1 MNKTVRIMLSQI
13 SKLLFYPVCRVRF
26 SHTAF
31 LMALLTIVFSLET
44 TIKSQNLL
52 LPSQTET
59 ALRDGTLDT
68 NFAAVLSQTR
78 FSPGV
83 SQAYPMPDGKI
94 LVAGGFKVVNG
105 VIKINLARLNAD
117 GTLDN
122 SFGITLSSTSFSFP
136 ATVIR
141 QVLVQPDGKIL
152 IGGSFNIVNNVAANN
167 LARLNADGTLD
178 TTFNIGSGFNNSV
191 TAIGL
196 QSDGKILVGGDFSAF
211 NGGNRTYLAR
221 LNTDGS
227 LDTSFNAAINS
238 FSSYTIN
245 SILPLPDG
253 KIFIQGRFNTV
264 NSVLRRGLAKFN
276 ADGTLDASFVEPGS
290 YSLFNGMNAFA
301 VRPDGKIYIGGFFE
315 IRVNNQ
321 LVCQNLCRLNTNGTL
336 DTSYFVSFGTNNSVN
351 AMYLQPDGRLLIHG
365 SFQTVNGISRN
376 GTARLN
382 DDGSID
388 TSFNPNFN
396 LGGGNINAFVP
407 LSDGRYLLPGNFTTV
422 NGTTVENLA
431 RIDANGNLDASF
443 APHFAA
449 LAYYSTAS
457 AIQSDGRILVAGDF
471 NRANGVL
478 RGRIARFNPN
488 GTLDGAFNATIT
500 NGQPGTLGFEDVN
513 KIVLQPDG
521 KILIGGAFAQVNGE
535 THRFLARLNSDGSVD
550 SGFNPIL
557 TYQGS
562 GGGNI
567 YSIAVQSDGKII
579 IGGAFQTVN
588 GTARRG
594 YARLNSDGSLD
605 NNFVIPFDQSYAPSV
620 NAILVQPNGKIL
632 IGGDFRFTGNSS
644 TFSVAQLNS
653 DGSLDASFTLSS
665 DPTDTP
671 YLVWSIARQPDGKIL
686 VGGTYTTNI
695 GPLRPLLTRLN
706 ANGSRDTTFN
716 AGRIGGGSNSDRIY
730 SIIVQPNGKI
740 LIAGSFSNI
749 NNNPRATVARLI
761 ENGGLDFSFN
771 APQFRVENTSNRPT
785 VFSLNQA
792 VDGSLIVAGYFDRIG
807 DNFVSGF
814 ARLQVRN
821 ITRQPLF
828 DFDGDGK
835 DDQAVFRPSN
845 SVWYLLRSQSG
856 FSAAQFGISTDKIT
870 PADFDG
876 DGRTDIA
883 VFRDGTW
890 YWLNSSNGSFQSLQF
905 GVIGDIPVPAD
916 YDGDGKADLA
926 VYRNGIWYVLQS
938 QLGFTGFQFGNSTD
952 KPVPSDFDG
961 DGKTDAAVYRDGVWY
976 MLRSQLGFTA
986 VQFGVATD
994 KPTVG
999 DYDGDLKADQAVY
1012 RNGVWYILG
1021 STQGFYAVQ
1030 FGTSSDVPVAADYD
1044 GDEKT
1049 DVAVFRDGVWYWLQS
1064 SNNQFRAAQ
1073 FGTTNDK
1080 PIPAAYIP

>member
-1 MNKTVRIMLSQI
+1 MSPQI
-13 SKLLFYPVCRVRF
+13 RELLFYPACRARF

-31 LMALLTIVFSLET
+31 LMAVLIIVFSFET

-52 LPSQTET
+52 PPSQIET
-59 ALRDGTLDT
+59 ALRDGALDT
-68 NFAAVLSQTR
+68 SFAAVLSQTR

-83 SQAYPMPDGKI
+83 SQAYPLPDGKV

-105 VIKINLARLNAD
+105 VIKVNLARLNAD

-122 SFGITLSSTSFSFP
+122 SLGITLGSTNFSFP
-136 ATVIR
+136 ATVVR

-191 TAIGL
+191 TAIAL

-211 NGGNRTYLAR
+211 NGVNRTYLAR
-221 LNTDGS
+221 LNADGS
-227 LDTSFNAAINS
+227 LDTSLNTTINS
-238 FSSYTIN
+238 FWVNTMY

-253 KIFIQGRFNTV
+253 KIFIQGRFHSV
-264 NSVLRRGLAKFN
+264 NSVQRSGLAKLN

-321 LVCQNLCRLNTNGTL
+321 LVCQNLCRLNANGTL
-336 DTSYFVSFGTNNSVN
+336 DTSYFVSFGTNNSVT
-351 AMYLQPDGRLLIHG
+351 AMYLQPDGLLLIHG
-365 SFQTVNGISRN
+365 TFQTVNGISRN
-376 GTARLN
+376 GTARLK

-388 TSFNPNFN
+388 TSFNPDFN
-396 LGGGNINAFVP
+396 LGGGSINAFVP
-407 LSDGRYLLPGNFTTV
+407 LSDSRYLLPGNFTTV
-422 NGTTVENLA
+422 NGTTLENLA

-443 APHFAA
+443 TPHFAA
-449 LAYYSTAS
+449 LAYFSTAS
-457 AIQSDGRILVAGDF
+457 IIQPDGKILVSGDF
-471 NRANGVL
+471 NQANGVL

-488 GTLDGAFNATIT
+488 GTLDTSFNATVT
-500 NGQPGTLGFEDVN
+500 SNQGTQDENIN
-513 KIVLQPDG
+513 KIALQPDG
-521 KILIGGAFAQVNGE
+521 KILIGGNFSQVNGE
-535 THRFLARLNSDGSVD
+535 TRRFLARLNSNGSVD

-588 GTARRG
+588 GSPRVG
-594 YARLNSDGSLD
+594 YARLNPDGSLD
-605 NNFVIPFDQSYAPSV
+605 SSFVIPFNPSYAPSV

-632 IGGDFRFTGNSS
+632 IGGDFRFVGNSS

-665 DPTDTP
+665 DPTATP

-686 VGGTYTTNI
+686 LGGTWTSSN
-695 GPLRPLLTRLN
+695 RPLLSRLN
-706 ANGSRDTTFN
+706 ADGSRDMTFN
-716 AGRIGGGSNSDRIY
+716 AGRIGVGFNSDRIY

-749 NNNPRATVARLI
+749 NNNPRATIARLI

-771 APQFRVENTSNRPT
+771 ASQFRVENTSNRPT

-807 DNFVSGF
+807 DSFVSGF
-814 ARLQVRN
+814 ARLQARN

-845 SVWYLLRSQSG
+845 SVWYLLRSQNG
-856 FSAAQFGISTDKIT
+856 FSATQFGFSTDKIT

-890 YWLNSSNGSFQSLQF
+890 YWLNSSNGSFQALQF
-905 GVIGDIPVPAD
+905 GVVGDIPVSAD
-916 YDGDGKADLA
+916 YDGDGKADIA
-926 VYRNGIWYVLQS
+926 VFR
-938 QLGFTGFQFGNSTD
+938 
-952 KPVPSDFDG
+952 PS
-961 DGKTDAAVYRDGVWY
+961 
-976 MLRSQLGFTA
+976 
-986 VQFGVATD
+986 
-994 KPTVG
+994 
-999 DYDGDLKADQAVY
+999 
-1012 RNGVWYILG
+1012 NGVWYLLR
-1021 STQGFYAVQ
+1021 SSQGFTGIQ
-1030 FGTSSDVPVAADYD
+1030 FGQNGDKPVAADYD
-1044 GDEKT
+1044 GDGKADIAVVRQGSGIST
-1049 DVAVFRDGVWYWLQS
+1049 WYILGTSRGFYSLQFGTDTDKLVPADFDGDGKADVAVFRNGFWYVLGSTQG
-1064 SNNQFRAAQ
+1064 FHAAQ
-1073 FGTTNDK
+1073 FGIASDIPVAADYDGDGKADIAVFQDGIWYMLRSQQGFGAVQFGITNDR
-1080 PIPAAYIP
+1080 PIPAAFAP